1 MKAKVAKTKIRQKID
16 AETWAESG
24 GTVGMF
30 GHLWRKGQLEIV
42 PYEGKQIVPNLKL
55 KAR

>member
-16 AETWAESG
+16 AETLAESG